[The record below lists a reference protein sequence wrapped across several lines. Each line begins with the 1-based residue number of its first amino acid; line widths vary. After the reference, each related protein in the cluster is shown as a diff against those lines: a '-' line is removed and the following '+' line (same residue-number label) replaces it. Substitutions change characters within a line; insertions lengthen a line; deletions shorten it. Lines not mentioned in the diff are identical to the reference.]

1 MRSSEETGHRQRWH
15 RRRWLNIGLILLI
28 LTVALF
34 LRLRLIDTTGIW
46 GDQSFTLNTAMRWV
60 NGGDIPLASNKS
72 SVGVMNPPMIE
83 YLYAVALQLRA
94 DVLSVA
100 LLTLVAGLAALFFTG
115 YATYRVF
122 NWQAAVWATLLF
134 AINPWSVLYSQLI
147 WNQTMIPVFASL
159 TLAALLLYFAVEQKG
174 IYLVLVFVG
183 AACLTQVHP
192 GSVMQLLSIGL
203 IMVVFWRRLR
213 LRPLLIGIAAFV
225 LIYVPFLLYEI
236 GVGWT
241 DVSATLSFAGQES
254 ITSRAAVL
262 LSLDLLHAKGLS
274 DSVAGLRLFDTLA
287 TLLFGLSLVYAL
299 VSGGRA
305 FRRRHDEA
313 KADRRTAA
321 IFILL
326 LWLIMPVLF
335 YLRTSAYLQVYYV
348 MGQWPAPFILM
359 GLALAGA
366 QQWLEGLSRGRL
378 GRLASWAIVA
388 LPVVALL
395 AWQVTVNLQVQD
407 ARLDPTGKGV
417 QIRHV
422 REVIDQ
428 AETLIA
434 GRPECSF
441 VVISDGHQVENSE
454 LSLLREFTSIDHLL
468 LADGDL
474 AVPLPA
480 PCALYLDARPGSR
493 ASGWLAQ
500 MATPLP
506 LADVGVHDET
516 WRFYDL
522 PAANRDEMLQTMD
535 EAASP
540 VTWTNGLAL
549 LHYTRGDLGP
559 DTSLPLTLAWQ
570 VVDQPPAEHYHFGAY
585 LLTHENQVVSQ
596 SDGPGFDSI
605 QWRPGDTFI
614 TWFDIP
620 GQSELPAGTYRIGLA
635 MYTWPD
641 VVRVDLAAGDNTAF
655 LEQIEVQP

>member
-1 MRSSEETGHRQRWH
+1 MRGNEGTRDRQRWH
-15 RRRWLNIGLILLI
+15 RQRWLKIGLILLI
-28 LTVALF
+28 LAVALF

-60 NGGDIPLASNKS
+60 NGGEIPLASNKS

-100 LLTLVAGLAALFFTG
+100 LLTLVAGIAALFFTG

-122 NWQAAVWATLLF
+122 SWRAAVWATLLF
-134 AINPWSVLYSQLI
+134 ALNPWSVLYSQLI

-174 IYLVLVFVG
+174 IYLVLVFIG

-203 IMVVFWRRLR
+203 IMAVFWRRLR
-213 LRPLLIGIAAFV
+213 LRPLLIGLTAFV
-225 LIYVPFLLYEI
+225 LLYVPFLLYEI

-241 DVSATLSFAGQES
+241 DVSATLSFAGQEA
-254 ITSRAAVL
+254 IFSRAAVL

-287 TLLFGLSLVYAL
+287 TMLFGLSLVYAL
-299 VSGGRA
+299 VAGRRA
-305 FRRRHDEA
+305 FRQRTDEA
-313 KADRRTAA
+313 KADRHAAA

-326 LWLIMPVLF
+326 VWLIMPVLF

-366 QQWLEGLSRGRL
+366 QRWLEGLNRSRL
-378 GRLASWAIVA
+378 GRVAWPILALAI
-388 LPVVALL
+388 VALL
-395 AWQVTVNLQVQD
+395 AWQVTVNLRVQD
-407 ARLDPTGKGV
+407 ARLDSGYEGV

-428 AETLIA
+428 AEALIA

-441 VVISDGHQVENSE
+441 VVVSDGHQVENSE
-454 LSLLREFTSIDHLL
+454 LSLLREFTSIEHLL

-493 ASGWLAQ
+493 ASEWLAQ

-506 LADVGVHDET
+506 LADVRVHDET

-522 PAANRDEMLQTMD
+522 PAASRDEVVQAMD
-535 EAASP
+535 EADAP

-549 LHYTRGDLGP
+549 VRYTRGDLGP
-559 DTSLPLTLAWQ
+559 DTSLPLTLAWE
-570 VVDQPPAEHYHFGAY
+570 VVDQPPAEYYHFGTY

-605 QWRPGDTFI
+605 QWRPGDYFI

-620 GQSELPAGTYRIGLA
+620 GQSDLPAGTYRIGVA

>member
-1 MRSSEETGHRQRWH
+1 MRGNDETNNRQRW
-15 RRRWLNIGLILLI
+15 LYIGLILLI
-28 LTVALF
+28 LAVALF
-34 LRLRLIDTTGIW
+34 LRLRLIDTTGI
-46 GDQSFTLNTAMRWV
+46 GMDQSFTLNTAMRWV

-83 YLYAVALQLRA
+83 YVYAIALQLWA

-100 LLTLVAGLAALFFTG
+100 LLTLLAGLAALFFTG

-122 NWQAAVWATLLF
+122 SWRAALWATLLF
-134 AINPWSVLYSQLI
+134 ALNPWSVLYSQLI

-174 IYLVLVFVG
+174 IYLVLVFIG

-192 GSVMQLLSIGL
+192 GSVMQLLTIGL

-225 LIYVPFLLYEI
+225 LLYVPFLLYEI

-262 LSLDLLHAKGLS
+262 LTLDLLHAKGLLGAV
-274 DSVAGLRLFDTLA
+274 DGLRLFDTLA
-287 TLLFGLSLVYAL
+287 TLLFGLSLLYAL
-299 VSGGRA
+299 VAGGRA
-305 FRRRHDEA
+305 FRQRHDEA
-313 KADRRTAA
+313 QANRQATA

-366 QQWLEGLSRGRL
+366 QGWLEGLSQGRL
-378 GRLASWAIVA
+378 GRFASWAIVA

-395 AWQVTVNLQVQD
+395 AWQVTVNLRVQD
-407 ARLDPTGKGV
+407 ARLDTPPEGV

-422 REVIDQ
+422 RQVIDR

-434 GRPECSF
+434 ERPACSF
-441 VVISDGHQVENSE
+441 VVLSDGNQVEHSE
-454 LSLLREFTSIDHLL
+454 LSLLREFTSIEHLL

-474 AVPLPA
+474 AVPVPA

-493 ASGWLAQ
+493 ASAWLAQ
-500 MATPLP
+500 TALPLP
-506 LADVGVHDET
+506 QADVQVYDET

-522 PAANRDEMLQTMD
+522 PAGERADLVQVMETTG
-535 EAASP
+535 AP

-549 LHYTRGDLGP
+549 VGYARGDLGP
-559 DTSLPLTLAWQ
+559 EMPLPLTLAWA
-570 VVDQPPAEHYHFGAY
+570 VVDEPPAEHYHFGAY
-585 LLTHENQVVSQ
+585 LLTQDNQLVSQ
-596 SDGPGFDSI
+596 SDGPGFDSV
-605 QWRPGDTFI
+605 QWRPGDHFV

-620 GQSELPAGTYRIGLA
+620 GQSDLPAGTYRIGLA

-641 VVRVDLAAGDNTAF
+641 VLRVDLAAGDNTAF
-655 LEQIEVQP
+655 VEQIEVQP